1 MFIIS
6 ASLVF
11 NKIHQHS
18 MADQTNLIE
27 WAKIERSFAER
38 GYDLDGQLGKGAFG
52 TVYAVT
58 RKDEPGKERKYAIKV
73 MSIDSRKIASKYP
86 ERELELLMRMAEQ
99 ETPNIIK
106 YFKSWLVDFGN
117 DRRLCIQMELCSLNL
132 ENFVLHNKIG
142 GPAIIQAEGPPRFY
156 QQVFEQILNGLVYIH
171 SIDWVHRD
179 IHRGNILIVNPNPRR
194 ISDIHVKIA
203 DFGCARHVG
212 IDLDRIGNEI
222 MGQFEKLTPLGNED
236 QQNPSKAPK
245 NHFLAPEIKT
255 STYDFKVD
263 VYSAAV
269 VLYFICHPSVVS
281 TDDFNKELEQ
291 IIEGKLDV
299 KTHIHH
305 KDDEKLCKVLKY
317 MLEKNPDKRPT
328 ARDVKEYMFSKR
340 DPPPTTTFLA
350 RKDDEQE
357 LTPCQLNKFT
367 LSALREAIE
376 SGTGVALTDR
386 QVLRQERQV
395 NGEKRQYIKIL
406 HDDYVREMF
415 EAEKAAENGREVLV
429 VIRENPGEN
438 VQIGQIS
445 SEDQVMKSV

>member
-18 MADQTNLIE
+18 MADQIDLSE
-27 WAKIERSFAER
+27 WKTIKRSFAER
-38 GYDLDGQLGKGAFG
+38 GYHLDDQLGKGAFG

-58 RKDEPGKERKYAIKV
+58 RKDEPDKERKYAIKV
-73 MSIDSRKIASKYP
+73 MPIDSRKIASKYP
-86 ERELELLMRMAEQ
+86 KREMEFLMRTGEQ

-132 ENFVLHNKIG
+132 ENFVRLNNIG
-142 GPAIIQAEGPPRFY
+142 GPAIMQAEGPPRFY

-179 IHRGNILIVNPNPRR
+179 IHPGNILIVNPNPRR

-203 DFGCARHVG
+203 DFGLARCVG
-212 IDLDRIGNEI
+212 IDLYQNGSEI
-222 MGQFEKLTPLGNED
+222 VGQYEKLTPLGKED
-236 QQNPSKAPK
+236 QQNPSKTSK
-245 NHFLAPEIKT
+245 NPFLAPEIKT
-255 STYDFKVD
+255 NKYDFKVD
-263 VYSAAV
+263 VYSAGI
-269 VLYFICHPSVVS
+269 VLYFICRKSLVS
-281 TDDFNKELEQ
+281 IDVLNEEVKQ
-291 IIEGKLDV
+291 IIEGQLNV

-305 KDDEKLCKVLKY
+305 KDDEKLCNVLNT
-317 MLEKNPDKRPT
+317 LLVHQPSKRPT
-328 ARDVKEYMFSKR
+328 AGAVKEYMFSKR
-340 DPPPTTTFLA
+340 DAPPTTKLLA
-350 RKDDEQE
+350 RKDDEE
-357 LTPCQLNKFT
+357 DLTPCKLNKLT
-367 LSALREAIE
+367 ISALREEIE

-395 NGEKRQYIKIL
+395 NGQIRYIKIL
-406 HDDYVREMF
+406 NDDYVREMF
-415 EAEKAAENGREVLV
+415 RVAVENRREVVV

-445 SEDQVMKSV
+445 SEDQAMTSV

>member
-27 WAKIERSFAER
+27 LAEIERSFAER
-38 GYDLDGQLGKGAFG
+38 GYGLDGQRGKGAFG

-58 RKDEPGKERKYAIKV
+58 RKDEPGKGRKYAIKV
-73 MSIDSRKIASKYP
+73 MSIDGFKIKPKYP
-86 ERELELLMRMAEQ
+86 KRELEFLTRTGKQ

-106 YFKSWLVDFGN
+106 YFKSWLVDFDN

-132 ENFVLHNKIG
+132 LKFVDLNNIG
-142 GPAIIQAEGPPRFY
+142 GHAIIQAEGPPRFY
-156 QQVFEQILNGLVYIH
+156 QQVFEQILTGLVYIH

-179 IHRGNILIVNPNPRR
+179 IHPGNILIVNPNPQR

-203 DFGCARHVG
+203 DFGLARYAG
-212 IDLDRIGNEI
+212 IDLYPNQSETV
-222 MGQFEKLTPLGNED
+222 GQYEKLTPLGKED
-236 QQNPSKAPK
+236 QQNPSKA
-245 NHFLAPEIKT
+245 FLAPEIKT
-255 STYDFKVD
+255 NTYDFKVD
-263 VYSAAV
+263 VFSAGV
-269 VLYFICHPSVVS
+269 VLYFICRQSVVS
-281 TDDFNKELEQ
+281 IDVLNEEVKQ
-291 IIEGKLDV
+291 IIEGQLNV